1 MVLSMSRGWVEGG
14 RDASEEVDMMEA
26 VEARRVPVV
35 ALGLGA
41 GEVDDCF
48 VVRFKLNFIM
58 VGVPIGEAVGVLEEV
73 MGPLKVLKLPD
84 RGEGRVLYVVVD
96 LGGDMSA

>member
-1 MVLSMSRGWVEGG
+1 
-14 RDASEEVDMMEA
+14 MEA

-41 GEVDDCF
+41 GEVNGCF
-48 VVRFKLNFIM
+48 LGTLKLSFIM

-73 MGPLKVLKLPD
+73 MGPLKVLKVPD
-84 RGEGRVLYVVVD
+84 KGEGRVLYLVAD
-96 LGGDMSA
+96 LGGDMSAWLG

>member
-1 MVLSMSRGWVEGG
+1 MLSMSRGWLEGG
-14 RDASEEVDMMEA
+14 RDARDEVDIMEA

-48 VVRFKLNFIM
+48 LGRLKLSFIM
-58 VGVPIGEAVGVLEEV
+58 MGVPIGEAVGVLEEV

-84 RGEGRVLYVVVD
+84 RGEGRVLYLVFD